1 VEVIL
6 VEDVAHL
13 GAIGTLVKVAPGFG
27 RNYLLPKKLAILAS
41 TKNKARLEHEKR
53 IANFRRAK
61 TDAAAE
67 GVRTR
72 LESLQLRISR
82 KVGEQDKLFGSVTAH
97 DVEEA
102 LKRAGITVDRRK
114 VDLAEPIK
122 ALGEFNVPIR
132 LSSTVKSSVKLT
144 VVAEA

>member
-1 VEVIL
+1 MEVIL